1 MIPVNRRDRAELP
14 RRGAP
19 TPGGRAVLPFATVAS
34 RRCRVSLDKLNVA
47 LVEEVKALEAEG
59 RAKAPERIIEG
70 YLPPEGSRGPR
81 YRLRGSDR
89 AFIRM
94 NSNSYLSLSNH
105 PKLMAAADEATHE
118 FGVGPGAV
126 RFIDGTFAHH
136 AQLEARI
143 AAFVGRPAAK
153 IFNSAYTAN
162 LGQAL
167 AIGNPRTFW
176 IGDELNHNSIIRAMR
191 ISGVP
196 KEMRSIYRHNDMDEL
211 SARIAEVPDGVERVV
226 VIFDG
231 IFSMRGDCAPV
242 REINRRLAPHRDRF
256 PGGLVTVIDDSHGIG
271 AYGLTGRGTEEHTG
285 ARADVFIGT
294 FGKAFGVNGGFV
306 ASSPEVIEAI
316 RQKSDTYIYT
326 NPLGVADCA
335 AALAALDLVE
345 GPEGRERLARL
356 HQRIAQFRGGLDR
369 LGWESIPGPHP
380 VVPLMVRDTLRARAL
395 VKHFF
400 DHGVLVVGLT
410 FPVVPRGSET
420 IRFQVNA
427 AHSEADIDEVLS
439 ILAGFKG

>member
-1 MIPVNRRDRAELP
+1 M
-14 RRGAP
+14 
-19 TPGGRAVLPFATVAS
+19 
-34 RRCRVSLDKLNVA
+34 SLDKLNAA
-47 LVEEVKALEAEG
+47 LAGEVRTLESEG
-59 RAKAPERIIEG
+59 RAKAPERVIVG
-70 YLPPEGSRGPR
+70 VVPAQGGRGPR
-81 YRLRGSDR
+81 YRLRGSDCLY
-89 AFIRM
+89 IRM

-105 PKLMAAADEATHE
+105 PKLVEAADRATRE

-126 RFIDGTFAHH
+126 RFIDGTFAYHVE
-136 AQLEARI
+136 LEERI

-167 AIGNPRTFW
+167 AIASPRTFW

-191 ISGVP
+191 IAGVP
-196 KEMRSIYRHNDMDEL
+196 KENRAIYGHNDTDEL
-211 SARIAEVPDGVERVV
+211 ARLVEEVPDHAERVV

-231 IFSMRGDCAPV
+231 IFSMRGDFAPV
-242 REINRRLAPHRDRF
+242 DRINAVLAPYRDRF
-256 PGGLVTVIDDSHGIG
+256 SQGLVTVIDDSHGIG
-271 AYGLTGRGTEEHTG
+271 AYGPTGRGTEEYTG
-285 ARADVFIGT
+285 VRADLVIGT

-306 ASSPEVIEAI
+306 ASSREVIEGI

-335 AALAALDLVE
+335 AALAALDVVE
-345 GPEGRERLARL
+345 GPAGRERLAHL
-356 HQRIAQFRGGLDR
+356 HARIGQFRAGIER

-380 VVPLMVRDTLRARAL
+380 VVPVLVRDTQRARAL

-410 FPVVPRGSET
+410 SPVVPKGSET
-420 IRFQVNA
+420 LRFQINA
-427 AHSEADIDEVLS
+427 AHTEGDVDEVLA
-439 ILAGFKG
+439 ILEAFTG